1 MNLAEPSFTGAI
13 PGACCNHPMSLEEP
27 CNVFRTLDM
36 VLKIREIYYLRV
48 GRFLARHKF
57 RPL

>member
-1 MNLAEPSFTGAI
+1 MNLAEPSFTGSI

-36 VLKIREIYYLRV
+36 VLKKKE
-48 GRFLARHKF
+48 KF
-57 RPL
+57 TN